1 MLAIRNTLKTLKVE
15 SNEKGEI
22 MHPIQKKADMAIFYL
37 WFIFF
42 WHYIRINFSLV

>member
-22 MHPIQKKADMAIFYL
+22 MHPIQKKAGMAIFISVTL
-37 WFIFF
+37 RQK
-42 WHYIRINFSLV
+42 H